1 MNSLG
6 KEPQYRDLLSSLEAF
21 VRRENA
27 VAHAK
32 LEEVWS
38 DHLVNKQSKG
48 KTQQFTRIEPG
59 IDHNSL
65 WAYLEGG
72 DSRFREGD
80 FLRLHLGDAW
90 APLATKLSLEHEDE
104 ERWLLRGKEAALA
117 LASYT
122 KGPCYADPDGL
133 DFLNEYLQVLDE
145 VSQSEVG
152 RELLLPLI
160 SGDLDIEVEEQE
172 VRFASSRALEA
183 GLNQRQAR
191 AVGAAYG
198 AQHIAC
204 IQGPPGTGKTAVL
217 AFLAELLVAR
227 GERVYLTSH
236 THMAINNALSK
247 VAAKGIPTVKIGR
260 PNQTKGLSED
270 VPVEDSLSSWD
281 ELPAES
287 GFVVGATPFASMKR
301 GLKGWTFDTVIFD
314 EASQVTI
321 PLALMAMRMGKK
333 FIFIGDH
340 KQLPPVILSESVL
353 GASKA
358 SIFSRLTALDADHCE
373 MLTET
378 YRMNQDLAQWPSQAF
393 YCGELVSAG
402 ANRMRRLHLTGE
414 PPELADVLEPAYPG
428 VFIRSPGVGCH
439 STNHEEAKLVA
450 RLCCAA
456 AQSGVPLEEIGI
468 VTPFRSHGRVI
479 RELLSRSLGHKAAK
493 NIVSDT
499 VERMQ
504 GQERELVIISL
515 AATDKA
521 YLALIAEFFFQPE
534 RLNVSITRPKTKLIV
549 IGPSLRDANL
559 SNDPAVQS
567 WVDLY
572 AHFTSQLH
580 EVEVAK

>member
-1 MNSLG
+1 MNSSR
-6 KEPQYRDLLSSLEAF
+6 KEPRYRDLLSSLEEF

-27 VAHAK
+27 VACAK
-32 LEEVWS
+32 LEEIWS
-38 DHLVNKQSKG
+38 DSLANKLSKG
-48 KTQQFTRIEPG
+48 KTQQFSRIERG
-59 IDHNSL
+59 IDNSSI
-65 WAYLEGG
+65 WAYPAGG

-80 FLRLHLGDAW
+80 FLRLHFGDAW

-104 ERWLLRGKEAALA
+104 ERWLLRGKDAALA
-117 LASYT
+117 LASCT
-122 KGPCYADPDGL
+122 EGPCYVDPDGL

-145 VSQSEVG
+145 VSQSQIG
-152 RELLLPLI
+152 QDLLLPLI
-160 SGDLDIEVEEQE
+160 SGDLDIEFEEEDVQ
-172 VRFASSRALEA
+172 FASSRALEA
-183 GLNQRQAR
+183 GLNQRQAQ

-198 AQHIAC
+198 AQHITC

-247 VAAKGIPTVKIGR
+247 VVAKGVPTVKIGR
-260 PNQTKGLSED
+260 PNQTKGLSKD
-270 VPVEDSLSSWD
+270 VPVEESLSSWD
-281 ELPAES
+281 GLPMES

-353 GASKA
+353 GAVKA
-358 SIFSRLTALDADHCE
+358 SIFSRLTARDADHCE

-378 YRMNQDLAQWPSQAF
+378 YRMNQDLARWPSQAF
-393 YCGELVSAG
+393 YRGELVSAG
-402 ANRMRRLHLTGE
+402 PNRARQLHLPGQ
-414 PPELADVLEPAYPG
+414 PPELADVLEPATPG
-428 VFIRSPGVGCH
+428 VFIQSPGVGCH
-439 STNHEEAKLVA
+439 STNQEEARLVA

-456 AQSGVPLEEIGI
+456 AQAGVPLEEIGI

-479 RELLSRSLGHKAAK
+479 RDLLSRSLGHKAAK
-493 NIVSDT
+493 SIVSDT

-515 AATDKA
+515 AATDRA

-534 RLNVSITRPKTKLIV
+534 RLNVSITRPKTKLVV
-549 IGPSLRDANL
+549 IGPSLQDVSL
-559 SNDPAVQS
+559 SSDPTVQA
-567 WVDLY
+567 WVEQY
-572 AHFTSQLH
+572 THFTSQLH
-580 EVEVAK
+580 EIEVAK